1 MTIDRSLDPSGRTPE
16 QRAQDAVQRIASQA
30 EPIPLTQG
38 GGHRL
43 DMQVLYEEIVA
54 ALRETVDDIAFC
66 TDTKPNH

>member
-1 MTIDRSLDPSGRTPE
+1 MTADRSLDPSGRTPE
-16 QRAQDAVQRIASQA
+16 QRAQDVVQRIASQA
-30 EPIPLTQG
+30 EPIPLTHG

-66 TDTKPNH
+66 TESKPNH